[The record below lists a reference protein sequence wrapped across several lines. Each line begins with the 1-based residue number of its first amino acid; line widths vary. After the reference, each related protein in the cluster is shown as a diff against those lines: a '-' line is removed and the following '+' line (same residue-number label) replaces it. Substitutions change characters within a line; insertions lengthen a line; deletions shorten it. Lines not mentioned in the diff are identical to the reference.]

1 MRARGTVE
9 MEDLLV
15 FISISLWE
23 GANPSHGCEMR
34 VMGGGGLEVSHPPKD
49 ARSGDAS
56 CCGVLSGGSD
66 VCVLCDSCG
75 VYGDYS
81 E

>member
-1 MRARGTVE
+1 MRARGTLE

-23 GANPSHGCEMR
+23 GANPPTAVRCGSWEAVGWRR
-34 VMGGGGLEVSHPPKD
+34 VTHRRMHDRAMHLAVVSL
-49 ARSGDAS
+49 
-56 CCGVLSGGSD
+56 V
-66 VCVLCDSCG
+66 VVVMCVLCDSCG